1 MNLGQ
6 LNQVASCGGS
16 GYAPTC
22 ENQKPKIDNEIE
34 MLLANIQQ
42 YRTNLSLLTDA
53 VEYPTPEC
61 GTAKD
66 PGPEPVPTVA
76 NLLKDANAEF
86 TSLNARLFGLYDRIT
101 RQVGQVKL
109 LP

>member
-6 LNQVASCGGS
+6 LNPAACCS
-16 GYAPTC
+16 G

-42 YRTNLSLLTDA
+42 YWTNLSLLTDA
-53 VEYPTPEC
+53 VEFPAPVCE
-61 GTAKD
+61 TAKEA
-66 PGPEPVPTVA
+66 PQPVPTVA

-86 TSLNARLFGLYDRIT
+86 TSLNARLYGLYDRIT

>member
-34 MLLANIQQ
+34 MLMANIQQ

-61 GTAKD
+61 GAAKEA
-66 PGPEPVPTVA
+66 PQTVPTVA

-86 TSLNARLFGLYDRIT
+86 GSLNARLFGLYDRIA

>member
-42 YRTNLSLLTDA
+42 YRTNLNLLTDA
-53 VEYPTPEC
+53 VEYPTPVCE
-61 GTAKD
+61 TAKEA
-66 PGPEPVPTVA
+66 PQPVPTVA
-76 NLLKDANAEF
+76 NLLKDANSDF
-86 TSLNARLFGLYDRIT
+86 TRLNAQLFGLYDRIT